1 MKLTNKTA
9 AVLFA
14 AAFASLSAPALA
26 DGDYLHYEKTEPAT
40 SRTKKPRK
48 LRWQKWAAGRQR
60 MWNLTAAATSP
71 TILM

>member
-48 LRWQKWAAGRQR
+48 LRWQKWAAGR
-60 MWNLTAAATSP
+60 
-71 TILM
+71 